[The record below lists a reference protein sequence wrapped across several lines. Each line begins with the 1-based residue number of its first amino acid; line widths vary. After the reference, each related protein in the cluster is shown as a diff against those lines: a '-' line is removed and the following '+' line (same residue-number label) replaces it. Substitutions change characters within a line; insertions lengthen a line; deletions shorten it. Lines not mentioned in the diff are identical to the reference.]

1 MVSTKERPTQI
12 SAMKAQG
19 STLTPII
26 TYSPTA
32 FGPKTSLPQLS
43 LFPQPN
49 PTRLDLNPKIN
60 LSSKP
65 NSSSQSTQ
73 IFSEFLQ
80 PSESIFTSLG
90 RKKPSEESPSKISTE
105 GKINTEEENFLFVN
119 RFSSRTSMSTR
130 NTVPGPPTSRFSIRP
145 KEVKAN
151 DEQRLLQAHLD
162 LLDTKRSSV
171 NNTEI
176 AAAPIFSASILK
188 KHNEE
193 FKQYGF
199 LAGISSIL
207 EKNKQD
213 MLRDDP
219 RLFFNISSPLSTFIC
234 GSQGSGKSHTLSC
247 LLENCLMKSDVS
259 QLDNPLAALVFHYDT
274 FTSDTCGTPCEAAY
288 LSSNP
293 EIKVRVFCSPT
304 NIETIKRT
312 YKDLNVKIEPLL
324 ISETDLNTKRM
335 LNLMAVNTEDGPMPL
350 YLHLIS
356 RILRELR
363 LEQQQKKTSFSYS
376 LFKQKVSSV
385 QITPAQMSPLNQRLD
400 TLESF
405 MPKSQTKAQ
414 FYSSSFSR
422 SSNLSSVSNKSE
434 EKGNDWSSKPGTL
447 TILDLSCPCVTSE
460 SACAL
465 FNMCLE
471 LFLEKSNDV
480 GRIVALDE
488 AHKYMNATAE
498 ASTLTSTLLS
508 SIRLQR
514 HLGTRIFIST
524 QEPTISPKLLDLC
537 SVTIVHRFSSPEW
550 LCCLKKHIAALN
562 TEQLQLLGSE
572 SGLLTNADENC
583 KISTQENILTQIVK
597 LGVGEAL
604 LFAPSAFIEEK
615 KLGIGYLQVRIRDRL
630 TSDGGKSILAI

>member
-1 MVSTKERPTQI
+1 
-12 SAMKAQG
+12 
-19 STLTPII
+19 
-26 TYSPTA
+26 
-32 FGPKTSLPQLS
+32 
-43 LFPQPN
+43 
-49 PTRLDLNPKIN
+49 
-60 LSSKP
+60 
-65 NSSSQSTQ
+65 
-73 IFSEFLQ
+73 
-80 PSESIFTSLG
+80 
-90 RKKPSEESPSKISTE
+90 
-105 GKINTEEENFLFVN
+105 
-119 RFSSRTSMSTR
+119 
-130 NTVPGPPTSRFSIRP
+130 
-145 KEVKAN
+145 
-151 DEQRLLQAHLD
+151 
-162 LLDTKRSSV
+162 
-171 NNTEI
+171 
-176 AAAPIFSASILK
+176 
-188 KHNEE
+188 
-193 FKQYGF
+193 
-199 LAGISSIL
+199 
-207 EKNKQD
+207 
-213 MLRDDP
+213 
-219 RLFFNISSPLSTFIC
+219 
-234 GSQGSGKSHTLSC
+234 
-247 LLENCLMKSDVS
+247 
-259 QLDNPLAALVFHYDT
+259 
-274 FTSDTCGTPCEAAY
+274 
-288 LSSNP
+288 
-293 EIKVRVFCSPT
+293 
-304 NIETIKRT
+304 
-312 YKDLNVKIEPLL
+312 
-324 ISETDLNTKRM
+324 
-335 LNLMAVNTEDGPMPL
+335 MPL